1 MLKTTQAGRHW
12 GRHKTFLSYQSHLS
26 VCIPG
31 CLVVC
36 LSVSFTIFIVP
47 VSFCWSVSLLAYPSV
62 CLFVVRWLYAC
73 VSVHL
78 SVCLFICSSIDPSFI
93 CIFARLSFYS
103 SVRPSVHP
111 YYSILSTNLS
121 SIHIRW
127 RIKALRISTASDTRV
142 LSEWLAASLA
152 VTLLSPNAH

>member
-1 MLKTTQAGRHW
+1 MLKSTQAGRHW

-103 SVRPSVHP
+103 SVRPSVRPPILLHFIHQ
-111 YYSILSTNLS
+111 SILYPHSMTYQSPEN
-121 SIHIRW
+121 IH
-127 RIKALRISTASDTRV
+127 RIWHSCPQRHIPGQEMNDVR
-142 LSEWLAASLA
+142 
-152 VTLLSPNAH
+152 